1 MVGTKRLIRWALAV
15 ILLAPLAAAASGG
28 GSNDSGSCVAWM
40 NASLDS
46 AVLVAA
52 DLSEQTVVSS
62 PTPLVFVGDEGELK
76 ASFTVTPST
85 AGPFASV
92 RLSLS
97 GISFTTFAACDTGT
111 LPGNPAALS
120 NVVVAF
126 DEADESDGIEEVT
139 AGQPVSLEIR
149 LDVATGLESDGA
161 GCITGNF
168 VADPTP
174 AFEAELEDDL
184 DNEEDLEFSGAIVSL
199 GTSDFVVD
207 VNGTQVTGLVD
218 ANTEFDNIA
227 GLGDLAAGG
236 LVKVEAD
243 VQADGSYL
251 ASEVERL
258 YDESVGTGA
267 TGRIACVDADSSAN
281 ELTLVFAPAVPDQ
294 PFAATSLVVNLS
306 GLTKFKVNT
315 GNIDISGFDFDASN
329 LSPGQRVTAAGTTV
343 IIPTLKGGPSAAAA
357 PQVAATKLILK
368 LQEVEGTLMPGTVNP
383 STGTF
388 QLNVSSLNDTDT
400 YLVKGL
406 LVRSGPTRS
415 EVIFI
420 AKKVKPVGP

>member
-1 MVGTKRLIRWALAV
+1 MNNGRDQETYSVGAGGNPAG
-15 ILLAPLAAAASGG
+15 AAGG
-28 GSNDSGSCVAWM
+28 GGQRWRA
-40 NASLDS
+40 
-46 AVLVAA
+46 
-52 DLSEQTVVSS
+52 QR
-62 PTPLVFVGDEGELK
+62 PPGPRG
-76 ASFTVTPST
+76 P

-126 DEADESDGIEEVT
+126 DEADEIDGIGEGP
-139 AGQPVSLEIR
+139 AGHPVSLEIR

-207 VNGTQVTGLVD
+207 VNGTQVTVLVD

-236 LVKVEAD
+236 
-243 VQADGSYL
+243 
-251 ASEVERL
+251 
-258 YDESVGTGA
+258 
-267 TGRIACVDADSSAN
+267 
-281 ELTLVFAPAVPDQ
+281 
-294 PFAATSLVVNLS
+294 
-306 GLTKFKVNT
+306 
-315 GNIDISGFDFDASN
+315 
-329 LSPGQRVTAAGTTV
+329 
-343 IIPTLKGGPSAAAA
+343 
-357 PQVAATKLILK
+357 
-368 LQEVEGTLMPGTVNP
+368 
-383 STGTF
+383 
-388 QLNVSSLNDTDT
+388 
-400 YLVKGL
+400 
-406 LVRSGPTRS
+406 
-415 EVIFI
+415 
-420 AKKVKPVGP
+420 